1 MPAAEQQQP
10 GQEAEPAAEPEAGE
24 PQGERVEPPA
34 DRMEGVISQ
43 SGTSEA
49 PMLRLRPAEGRA
61 VTLTGDFLPEL
72 TRLSGATVAV
82 HGTRSGSGMMTRF
95 DVTGYQVVAIGEER
109 PVVGML
115 VQEGGS
121 YRIGEGSAAVTLT
134 AVPDG
139 LAQNVGA
146 TVWVTGVREGG
157 TLRVQSFGII
167 RSP

>member
-1 MPAAEQQQP
+1 
-10 GQEAEPAAEPEAGE
+10 
-24 PQGERVEPPA
+24 
-34 DRMEGVISQ
+34 MEGVISQ

-95 DVTGYQVVAIGEER
+95 KVAAYEVLAIGGER
-109 PVVGML
+109 PVVGVL
-115 VQEGGS
+115 ERDDGT
-121 YRIGEGSAAVTLT
+121 YRIVEGSAAVTLSYL
-134 AVPDG
+134 PDG
-139 LAQNVGA
+139 LMENVGA

-157 TLRVQSFGII
+157 AVRVQSFGII
-167 RSP
+167 KRP